1 MRRATN
7 RMALLGGALLA
18 LLAAAGCSTAA
29 APAERSASAPASSP
43 SSAPVAAPG
52 SAPVAAAAPT
62 LLVDMHLDT
71 VTEMSERNITWDDRR
86 LEASLPA
93 LLQAG
98 VNVVVQAAWIP
109 RGDPDP
115 RGTGIGKIRR
125 IRNMVRQSKGRAA
138 LVTGPAQLE
147 RVVAEG
153 RIAVVIALEGGT
165 ALTAG
170 EKTLRE
176 FRSLGLS
183 MLGLTWS
190 ESSAYADSSAE
201 PRAGDAGGLTA
212 EGRAMVRLANELG
225 LILDVS
231 HMSDRATAE
240 TVALSRA
247 PVVASHSNASALC
260 DVPRNLSDG
269 LLQAITKRG
278 GLVGA
283 MFHGPFVVAERKA
296 VRADV
301 VAQIVG
307 LVERLGADHVGL
319 GSDWDGKIKSPLAL
333 AGPGHLAALRTELA
347 AAGLSEAQLRR
358 IWGGNFLDLWRAVE
372 AERAEASGPAAER
385 GVTPDRPTPTTPP
398 ATP

>member
-1 MRRATN
+1 MRSATKL
-7 RMALLGGALLA
+7 MAPAVGALLT
-18 LLAAAGCSTAA
+18 LLVGSSCSTATD
-29 APAERSASAPASSP
+29 PETQPGPASTTATDP
-43 SSAPVAAPG
+43 ETQPG
-52 SAPVAAAAPT
+52 SVAKPTEPTNPNSTALSAAGPP
-62 LLVDMHLDT
+62 LFVDMHLDT
-71 VTEMSERNITWDDRR
+71 VTEMAERNITWNDPA

-93 LLQAG
+93 LLRAG

-147 RVVAEG
+147 RVVADG

-165 ALTAG
+165 ALTLG
-170 EKTLRE
+170 EETLRE
-176 FRSLGLS
+176 FRALGLS

-201 PRAGDAGGLTA
+201 PRAGAAAGLTT
-212 EGRAMVRLANELG
+212 EGRAMVRLANDLG

-247 PVVASHSNASALC
+247 PVVASHSNAAALC
-260 DVPRNLSDG
+260 DVPRNLSDE
-269 LLQAITKRG
+269 LLQAISERG

-283 MFHGPFVVAERKA
+283 MFHGPFVIAGRKA
-296 VRADV
+296 VRADA
-301 VAQIVG
+301 VAQILG
-307 LVERLGADHVGL
+307 LVERLGAEHVGL
-319 GSDWDGKIKSPLAL
+319 GSDWDGKIKAPIAL
-333 AGPGHLAALRTELA
+333 AGPGHLGGLRRELA
-347 AAGLSEAQLRR
+347 AAGLTQAQLGR
-358 IWGGNFLDLWRAVE
+358 IWGGNFLVLWKSVE
-372 AERAEASGPAAER
+372 AARISGEQTSSAP
-385 GVTPDRPTPTTPP
+385 
-398 ATP
+398 